1 MVSKLRHQTRNLK
14 NVEKLSSH
22 RLEVENKLFVGYFN
36 QVIFHVKAHVRY
48 GILQKPPPKPSPYAL
63 TPVSSMKL
71 SPREGVKLCVVCS

>member
-36 QVIFHVKAHVRY
+36 QVIFHVKAYVRY
-48 GILQKPPPKPSPYAL
+48 GVLQKPPPKPSHRHIP
-63 TPVSSMKL
+63 TPVSSMQL
-71 SPREGVKLCVVCS
+71 SPGKV